1 MIDYT
6 FVEVDPL
13 APDSHRFKAYLSAT
27 FVCSLKDK
35 AEMCAHTKQ
44 LDLLRLTTSY
54 SIHLTSQPELNVA
67 DSLVFTA
74 YLIAHV
80 NLQAADFFFVISLQ
94 DDVRNFRAVL
104 QL

>member
-1 MIDYT
+1 MVDYT
-6 FVEVDPL
+6 FVEIDLL
-13 APDSHRFKAYLSAT
+13 APDSHCFKANLSAT

-44 LDLLRLTTSY
+44 LDLLRLTTSN
-54 SIHLTSQPELNVA
+54 SIHLTSQSELNAA

-74 YLIAHV
+74 DLIAHV

-94 DDVRNFRAVL
+94 DDVRYF
-104 QL
+104 